1 MTLRTFAYLLI
12 TQLAL
17 CCTVRPL
24 QLSDFREL
32 DIKDGWNRSVELSLD
47 MEDTVNTG
55 MIEICMQ
62 IRNSE
67 SLNNIDHIPVIV
79 GIVSPQGIQYRESI
93 ALPVTVTTASSAITF
108 TNGIRNYRWPYRRGI
123 ENRIAGRWIF
133 TLTPALPDSGPYGEI
148 YKEIIGV
155 GISCKKDNL

>member
-1 MTLRTFAYLLI
+1 MILRIFAYLLFV
-12 TQLAL
+12 QLAL
-17 CCTVRPL
+17 SCTVRPL
-24 QLSDFREL
+24 QLSDFRDL
-32 DIKDGWNRSVELSLD
+32 DIKDGWNGSVALALD
-47 MEDTVNTG
+47 MEDTVNRH

-67 SLNNIDHIPVIV
+67 SLNSIDHIPVII
-79 GIVSPQGIQYRESI
+79 GIVSPQGIQYRDSI
-93 ALPVTVTTASSAITF
+93 ALPVAVTTANSAITF

-123 ENRIAGRWIF
+123 ENRISGRWAF
-133 TLTPALPDSGPYGEI
+133 TLTPVPGPAPYRQI